1 MEGKVAI
8 VVMNR
13 KGVRKMCMECPQKEK
28 CKYAQPWKDCSQCQ
42 YAVKDDGGKVAACG
56 CPPAKSGS

>member
-1 MEGKVAI
+1 
-8 VVMNR
+8 
-13 KGVRKMCMECPQKEK
+13 MCMECPQKEK
-28 CKYAQPWKDCSQCQ
+28 CEYAQPWKDCSQCQ